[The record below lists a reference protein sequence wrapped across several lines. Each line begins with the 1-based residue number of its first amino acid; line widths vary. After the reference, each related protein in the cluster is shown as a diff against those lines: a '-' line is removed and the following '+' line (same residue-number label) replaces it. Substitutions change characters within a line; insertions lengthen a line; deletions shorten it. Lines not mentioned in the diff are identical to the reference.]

1 MKYNAKAIGQR
12 IKNERQTLSLTQGD
26 FAKKIGLSEE
36 SRQTIGKW
44 ENGKLLPQ
52 FEDMLKMCEVFDC
65 ELGYLLGEFDCKTR
79 EATDIQAKTGLSEKA
94 IKKLLK
100 INQDTSNHDILTSL
114 DKLIEHEDFIVLL
127 RLIHANV
134 YDFNLK
140 KLRIKN
146 DTELTVL
153 SGTLNCQKDDV
164 KKYLEVSSESL
175 IEKTIIKMIKDF

>member
-1 MKYNAKAIGQR
+1 MKYNTKTIGQR
-12 IKNERQTLSLTQGD
+12 IKKERQTLSLTQGD
-26 FAKKIGLSEE
+26 LAKKIGLSEE

-44 ENGKLLPQ
+44 ENGKLMPQ

-65 ELGYLLGEFDCKTR
+65 ELGYLLGEFNCKTR
-79 EATDIQAKTGLSEKA
+79 EGTDIQAKTGLSEKA
-94 IKKLLK
+94 IKSLLK

-127 RLIHANV
+127 RLIHAHV

-146 DTELTVL
+146 DTDLTVL
-153 SGTLNCQKDDV
+153 SGTLNCPKDDV